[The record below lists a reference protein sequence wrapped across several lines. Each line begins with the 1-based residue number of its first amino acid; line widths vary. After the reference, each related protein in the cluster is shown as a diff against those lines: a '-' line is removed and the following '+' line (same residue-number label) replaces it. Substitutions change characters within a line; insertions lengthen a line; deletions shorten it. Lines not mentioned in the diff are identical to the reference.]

1 MKSFISGEETK
12 TEKAT
17 VESFSANVFLVV
29 A

>member
-1 MKSFISGEETK
+1 MKSFVSGEEAK

-17 VESFSANVFLVV
+17 VESFPANVFLVV